1 MLKRSKNM
9 TKSYTTKH
17 GLTVFF
23 LEQNKKVDLQSI
35 RVYYDDIRELAG
47 VINGQSKSERKSK
60 TSAENGKKGGRPRK
74 KVLSI
79 SKDK

>member
-1 MLKRSKNM
+1 MK
-9 TKSYTTKH
+9 TYTTKH

-23 LEQNKKVDLQSI
+23 LEQTKTIDLQSS

-47 VINGQSKSERKSK
+47 VINGKTKSERKSK
-60 TSAENGKKGGRPRK
+60 TSAENGKKGGRPGK
-74 KVLSI
+74 KVLPI